1 MNNKPRLTFLGA
13 AQNVTGSRYLLEY
26 QNSRILIDCGLYQE
40 RDLRARNW
48 DPFPV
53 PPSGINAVIL
63 THAHVDHCGYLPKL
77 VKDGFSGP
85 VYGTPATAEI
95 AAVVIKDTAHLQEE
109 DAAFKS
115 QRHLKEGR
123 QGPYPIVPLYTQADV
138 EAALPLFKTAEYRKP
153 IAIADGI
160 EASFHDAGH
169 ILGSSHVRLQV
180 GGNGQQR
187 TVIFSGD
194 IGRWDRPILND
205 PTLFEEADYIL
216 MESTYGDRLHEDSA
230 DQPGKLADIIN
241 ATRQAGGNV
250 VIPSFAV
257 ERAQEI
263 LYHLN
268 NLLLADRIP
277 HLLIFIDSPMAI
289 SVTKIFEKHAELFDP
304 DMKRLIAADRSP
316 FHLSGLKLTP
326 SADDS
331 KMINHISGTA
341 IIIAGSGMCT
351 GGRIKHHL
359 VNNLPR
365 PQSSVIFVGYQAG
378 GTLGRQIVDG
388 AKKVRILGGEYRVK
402 ARIERLYGF
411 SAHADQSELIRWLS
425 GIKKAP
431 RRVFITHGEPDVA
444 RHFAA
449 FVTEKN
455 SWATHVPSYG
465 ETVELS

>member
-1 MNNKPRLTFLGA
+1 MNDRIRLTFLGA

-26 QNSRILIDCGLYQE
+26 QNSKILIDSGLYQE
-40 RDLRARNW
+40 RELRARNW

-53 PPSGINAVIL
+53 PPESLSAILL
-63 THAHVDHCGYLPKL
+63 THAHVDHCGFLPKL
-77 VKDGFSGP
+77 VKDGFRGP
-85 VYGTPATAEI
+85 VYCTAATAEI
-95 AAVVIKDTAHLQEE
+95 AAIVLKDTGHLQEE

-115 QRHLKEGR
+115 QRHSKEGR
-123 QGPYPIVPLYTQADV
+123 QGPYPAVPLYTQADV
-138 EAALPLFKTAEYRKP
+138 EATLPLFNTAEYGKR
-153 IAIADGI
+153 IAIADGL

-169 ILGSSHVRLQV
+169 ILGSSHVRLYV
-180 GGNGQQR
+180 GGNGQKH
-187 TVIFSGD
+187 TIVFSGD

-205 PTLFEEADYIL
+205 PTLFEEADFIL

-230 DQPGKLADIIN
+230 DQPAKLADIIN
-241 ATRQAGGNV
+241 ATRKAGGNV

-268 NLLLADRIP
+268 SLLLADHIP

-304 DMKRLIAADRSP
+304 DMKRLVAADRSP

-331 KMINHISGTA
+331 KMINHIQGTV
-341 IIIAGSGMCT
+341 IVIAGSGMCT

-359 VNNLPR
+359 VNNIAR
-365 PQSSVIFVGYQAG
+365 SQSTVVFVGYQAV

-411 SAHADQSELIRWLS
+411 SAHA
-425 GIKKAP
+425 
-431 RRVFITHGEPDVA
+431 
-444 RHFAA
+444 
-449 FVTEKN
+449 
-455 SWATHVPSYG
+455 
-465 ETVELS
+465 